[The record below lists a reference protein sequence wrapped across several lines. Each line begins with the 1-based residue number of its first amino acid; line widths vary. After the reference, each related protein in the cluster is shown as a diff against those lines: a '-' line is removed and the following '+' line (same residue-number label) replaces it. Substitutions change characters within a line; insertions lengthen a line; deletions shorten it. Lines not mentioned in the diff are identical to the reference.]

1 MNYRELV
8 DAEREGRE
16 NRYAWRKNPSAV
28 TTAGIWYDLATAQ
41 GTPKAKNW
49 FDAAPL
55 TAAQVSFSADRGMFH
70 GYDVSPYTKY
80 LRLTTVMANAA
91 TALPMAMILCD
102 YLLYYPTI
110 DDSELEPQIMDNTV
124 TLPRYTSGNGV
135 QVMAITLSART
146 GGQSFY
152 FTYTSSDADGAVSG
166 RVSKTVVQNTSTVV
180 GTVTTSVLTPTTDS
194 SGGPF
199 IGLQGSDSG
208 VKYIESVQMLGGDV
222 GLFALV
228 LVKPLATTQIREI
241 TAPNEVDYYLK
252 NGTMPQI
259 YNDAYLNWL
268 CLPNGSLAATALSGD
283 LKVIW
288 N

>member
-1 MNYRELV
+1 MNNRELI
-8 DAEREGRE
+8 DAERAGRE

-55 TAAQVSFSADRGMFH
+55 TAATVAFSSDRGMFH

-80 LRLTTVMANAA
+80 LRLTTVMANVA
-91 TALPMAMILCD
+91 TALPMGMILCD

-110 DDSELEPQIMDNTV
+110 DDSELEIQEMDNTV
-124 TLPRYTSGNGV
+124 TLPRYTDGAGV
-135 QVMAITLSART
+135 QMMAITLSARA

-152 FTYTSSDADGAVSG
+152 VNYTNSDGVAG
-166 RVSKTVVQNTSTVV
+166 RVSKTVVQNNSTVV
-180 GTVTTSVLTPTTDS
+180 GTITTSVLTPTTGS
-194 SGGPF
+194 SGGAF
-199 IGLQGSDSG
+199 IGLQDGDSG
-208 VKYIESVQMLGGDV
+208 VRSVQSVQMLGGDT
-222 GLFALV
+222 GLFAIV
-228 LVKPLATTQIREI
+228 LVKPLAQTQIREI
-241 TAPNEVDYYLK
+241 TAPVETDYYLHQGK
-252 NGTMPQI
+252 MPEI

-283 LKVIW
+283 LKVTW